1 MATAPTIYQKKLAAR
16 RATADIERLAKTY
29 QSGLFDV
36 TQQQQTAFTG
46 WQEKTK
52 QAMAPYE
59 AAVKKYTKVDFPAY
73 QSSLAGYQSTMDAY
87 NAQADAYRQ
96 RLDAFNQSL
105 LDYEANPQELVP
117 SRWLGARTQEIL
129 IEGKQY
135 SLTGAQGR
143 KLPSQYDVRNEGGK
157 YTVYK
162 DKPIPTFTEQPPQAP
177 SVEIPQAPTPPGA
190 PPDLPA
196 LDTSEFAQKREQLGK
211 TFQREVGERKAAKQ
225 NVVMRRLGRSML
237 QGE

>member
-16 RATADIERLAKTY
+16 RATADVERLAKTY

-36 TQQQQTAFTG
+36 TQQQQNAFTS
-46 WQEKTK
+46 WQQKSKEL
-52 QAMAPYE
+52 MAPYE
-59 AAVKKYTKVDFPAY
+59 ASVQKYTSVDFPAY
-73 QSSLAGYQSTMDAY
+73 QASLASYQSTMDAY
-87 NAQADAYRQ
+87 KAQADAYRA

-105 LDYEANPQELVP
+105 LDYEANPSEVVP
-117 SRWLGARTQEIL
+117 SKWLGARTQEIL

-143 KLPSQYDVRNEGGK
+143 NVPAQYDVRKEGGK
-157 YTVYK
+157 YTVYR
-162 DKPIPTFTEQPPQAP
+162 DKPIPTFTEQPPAAP
-177 SVEIPQAPTPPGA
+177 TISIPTAPTPPGA
-190 PPDLPA
+190 PPDIPA

-225 NVVMRRLGRSML
+225 NVVMRRMSRGML
-237 QGE
+237 QWE